1 MKVGMPLNNHIAVV
15 TGAGSGIGYAMATRL
30 AQESIPIVAADID
43 YQSASKT
50 ADDIKTAG
58 GKATPVKADVSQ
70 TKDVRKIFNH
80 CEENF
85 GPCTLLCN
93 NAGHA
98 QQKPFLDITI
108 DDFDHMIA
116 VHMRGMFLCAQ
127 TVLPKML
134 SSGDGVI
141 INTAS
146 QLGYLG
152 AIELAHYAAA
162 KSGIIG
168 LTRSM
173 AREFSKTGVRIF
185 AIAPGATRTPIFD
198 SISDD
203 WLQAKA
209 SQLPLGRFAEPSEI
223 AETAVFLASP
233 LSAAFV
239 GQTLNPNSGDIMV

>member
-1 MKVGMPLNNHIAVV
+1 MKNGMALKEVIAVV
-15 TGAGSGIGYAMATRL
+15 TGAGSCIGQAMAIRL
-30 AQESIPIVAADID
+30 AKEEIPTVAADLD
-43 YQSASKT
+43 YEAALKT
-50 ADDIKTAG
+50 VNTIESLG
-58 GKATPVKADVSQ
+58 GKATAVKGDVSQ
-70 TKDVRKIFNH
+70 EEDVKNIFDH
-80 CEENF
+80 CTSEY

-98 QQKPFLDITI
+98 QQKSFLDITVE
-108 DDFDHMIA
+108 DFDHMIG
-116 VHMRGMFLCAQ
+116 VHMRGMFMCAKA
-127 TVLPKML
+127 VLPNML

-162 KSGIIG
+162 KAGIIG

-203 WLQAKA
+203 WLKAKA
-209 SQLPLGRFAEPSEI
+209 AELPLGRFAEPIEI
-223 AETAVFLASP
+223 AETAVFLAGP
-233 LSAAFV
+233 LAAAFV